1 MNMDG
6 DFWGK
11 GIIQNNAF
19 TIFAKNPFMLFN
31 QNSNR
36 QIKRWLIKTGFLLFS
51 AIVLFLSFNRHSKSG
66 QFNYH
71 SEIWADK
78 AGYYVYLPALFNYN
92 FDAAAF
98 PDSIAAKTGDGF
110 QLDSAHNKIITKYSS
125 GVAMLQMPFYLA
137 AEIIDLTTQNNEI
150 PGFSKTHHAAINIAA
165 VFYFLLGF
173 LFLGKYLEKRFQN
186 KLVWLVV
193 FLLFTATNL
202 YYYTVDESGM
212 SHVYSF
218 FLFCT
223 FLLLLQKTSYLDH
236 PGIGQLLLTGA
247 VAGLIILIRPTGVL
261 FIATALLL
269 ELKHIRDVKIRIKK
283 LLNFNNAAWCIAGMV
298 LIFIPQWLYLQHT
311 FGSPFHYSYGNEGFI
326 WSDPQIIKTLFSTNN
341 GLFTYSPFYFIILI
355 ASVYAAYHNIADG
368 RILLFLFAII
378 TYVFASW
385 WMWYYGCSFGGRSF
399 IEYLAIFSIP
409 LAALVLKIH
418 QSGIVAKLG
427 FYMIVSVLLVM
438 NILMTYSWDGC
449 YYGNGDWDW
458 DKWISTVMSKLH

>member
-1 MNMDG
+1 
-6 DFWGK
+6 
-11 GIIQNNAF
+11 
-19 TIFAKNPFMLFN
+19 MLIDHV
-31 QNSNR
+31 SKK
-36 QIKRWLIKTGFLLFS
+36 QIKRWLIITGFLLFS

-110 QLDSAHNKIITKYSS
+110 QLDTANNKIITKYSS

-137 AEIIDLTTQNNEI
+137 AELIDRSTSNNDV

-173 LFLGKYLEKRFQN
+173 LLLGKYLEKRFQK

-193 FLLFTATNL
+193 FLLFAATNL

-218 FLFCT
+218 FLFSS
-223 FLLLLQKTSYLDH
+223 FLFLMQKTAWLLHSHAKYLF
-236 PGIGQLLLTGA
+236 ITGM
-247 VAGLIILIRPTGVL
+247 VAGLIILIRPTGVIFLIIAFILEIQRPQDIMKRIRSL
-261 FIATALLL
+261 FRFKT
-269 ELKHIRDVKIRIKK
+269 
-283 LLNFNNAAWCIAGMV
+283 AAWCIGGIL

-311 FGSPFHYSYGNEGFI
+311 FGSPFHYSYGNEGFL

-341 GLFTYSPFYFIILI
+341 GLFTYSPFYFIIFI

-368 RILLFLFAII
+368 RIILLLFAII

-385 WMWYYGCSFGGRSF
+385 WMWYFGCAFGGRSF

-409 LAALVLKIH
+409 LTAFVLKIH
-418 QSGIVAKLG
+418 QSGIAAKLG